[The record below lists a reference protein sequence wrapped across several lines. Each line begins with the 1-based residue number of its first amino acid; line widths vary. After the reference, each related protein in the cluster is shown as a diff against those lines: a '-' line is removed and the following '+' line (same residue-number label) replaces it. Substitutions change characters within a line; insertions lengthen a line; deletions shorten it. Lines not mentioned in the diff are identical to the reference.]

1 MSDGLDLGPSG
12 DDPIF
17 IYMDERRPDPETL
30 EYLELD
36 AMFRAVLDEEGTP

>member
-1 MSDGLDLGPSG
+1 MSDDLDFGPSG

-17 IYMDERRPDPETL
+17 IYMDERRPNPETL

-36 AMFRAVLDEEGTP
+36 AMFRAVLDEEGS